1 MPVAVTAFFLK
12 VVAEELGKIIM
23 FGQPLVIGNEK
34 INGVDSV
41 EIVSLEDI
49 SPASHVLNIF
59 LVIAQLIPDKLH
71 TVLSQVMDISELTVS
86 WSDPH
91 TTTT

>member
-1 MPVAVTAFFLK
+1 MSVTVAAFLLE

-23 FGQPLVIGNEK
+23 LGQPLVIGNEK

-41 EIVSLEDI
+41 EVVSLEDI

-59 LVIAQLIPDKLH
+59 LVVAQLVPDKFH
-71 TVLSQVMDISELTVS
+71 TVLSQVVDISELSVS

-91 TTTT
+91 TATT